1 MTVIEPKKTTTDLH
15 LISSIFSGRFAVRD
29 MRQTVAVGVIKCVE
43 KKTATTGKVTKSAQ
57 KAQKGKWSSGRGA
70 ADSHHED
77 TRRSTCTASSIRD
90 LWLQSIT
97 KKKKADEVK
106 KQMLF
111 NAQQACSTIYF
122 ADAGKW
128 VEM

>member
-1 MTVIEPKKTTTDLH
+1 MPVIEPKKKKTDLH

-77 TRRSTCTASSIRD
+77 TRRSTCTASYVISD
-90 LWLQSIT
+90 YKASQ
-97 KKKKADEVK
+97 KKKADEVK
-106 KQMLF
+106 KK
-111 NAQQACSTIYF
+111 NA
-122 ADAGKW
+122 
-128 VEM
+128 V